1 VSKVQTADPDAS
13 LDTSPLDLNRLTE
26 EELLAIFRIE
36 QRFAEAV
43 DADREASATRY
54 EQPTT
59 YLARV
64 QEKRQRALLL
74 DGGRGTGK
82 TSLLLTMA
90 ERWRKAAGLPG
101 VISGDL
107 VIDKP
112 AFERRT
118 ADLKKKHPWISVAS
132 PPYVRVLRILDFDP
146 LPPEMPLIAGLVQAW
161 RPLAQ
166 KFDELERPRGVECDD
181 FEGTLME
188 SWHKLF
194 RVAAV
199 GWSAIPKRS
208 GLIEQVLDREDQV
221 ENWLSVDEQWQ
232 KFVDEVNR
240 KGSCLPSPHT
250 LSRQTVF
257 VIIIDD
263 VDLQVR
269 RVREL
274 LPALRLLYHPRVFFL
289 VAADRDHMRHVL
301 TLEFLGQQNELGHDS
316 LIESGERT
324 RQDRTRWGK
333 KLADAAFEK
342 VFPTRNQSHL
352 HVLSLAEFLAY
363 PGQVADLPE
372 MLLDASTSSD
382 GAATKP
388 EGSTAE
394 AEEKREESGQ
404 PNLFYEL
411 LNELRNDEGDKAGEA
426 ILTLAR
432 AAEHVLTLPG
442 AMTFRAAEQLFQH
455 VTSRPDVER
464 SQLAYEVLGRL
475 LSGRVESDVVRNRD
489 GTVIGVTSRLAGE
502 IAALYHLPSR
512 EFGPPDVLLSA
523 RPDFIHVGGPADR
536 GVVLSATP
544 DDFDFVP
551 ALVAKTLEARGFA
564 VDSNLIWNT
573 YLSLM
578 WTEWVN
584 PTASFSWPRY
594 KHPRPDELFQQTE
607 WLARFK
613 KTFDQERDDQSSSY
627 RLDRYAYGWIYLQT
641 KWSGLKVDAGL
652 DPVVLP
658 RASKLDWD
666 ALLGVFNDTDERKK
680 LDDFRFRILPLLG
693 RPEIGLPPELQ
704 ERLCRWATEASDDSK
719 LDIYERLREQRE
731 RLLTDA
737 FIAAGV
743 QRGNGTQNIPST
755 EDLKTA
761 LRKIDETYERL
772 HKKPS
777 PWRHID
783 PPDART

>member
-1 VSKVQTADPDAS
+1 MSKVQAAGGAS
-13 LDTSPLDLNRLTE
+13 LDTSPLDLNRLTDD
-26 EELLAIFRIE
+26 ELLTIFRIE

-43 DADREASATRY
+43 DADRDTSATPH
-54 EQPTT
+54 PTT

-118 ADLKKKHPWISVAS
+118 TDLKAKHPWISVDP

-161 RPLAQ
+161 RPLAE
-166 KFDELERPRGVECDD
+166 KFDDLARPRGVECDD
-181 FEGTLME
+181 VEGTLME

-232 KFVDEVNR
+232 KFVDEVSR
-240 KGSCLPSPHT
+240 KGSCLPRPDT
-250 LSRQTVF
+250 LSPQTVF

-269 RVREL
+269 RIREL

-301 TLEFLGQQNELGHDS
+301 TLEFLGQQNELAHDPS
-316 LIESGERT
+316 SIESGQRT
-324 RQDRTRWGK
+324 QQDRTRWGK

-363 PGQVADLPE
+363 PGQVADLPK
-372 MLLDASTSSD
+372 MRLDASPFSD

-388 EGSTAE
+388 EGSMAE
-394 AEEKREESGQ
+394 QAEEKRGESGQ
-404 PNLFYEL
+404 PNLFYDL
-411 LNELRNDEGDKAGEA
+411 LNELRNDEGDKAGDA

-442 AMTFRAAEQLFQH
+442 AMTFRTAEQLFH
-455 VTSRPDVER
+455 MTSRPDVAR

-489 GTVIGVTSRLAGE
+489 GTVVGVTSRLAGE

-523 RPDFIHVGGPADR
+523 RPDFIHIGGPADR

-578 WTEWVN
+578 WTEWIDPAV
-584 PTASFSWPRY
+584 SFSWPRY
-594 KHPRPDELFQQTE
+594 KHPRPDELFLQTE
-607 WLARFK
+607 WLGRFK
-613 KTFDQERDDQSSSY
+613 KTFDQERDDQSSAY
-627 RLDRYAYGWIYLQT
+627 RLDRYAYGWIYLQMN
-641 KWSGLKVDAGL
+641 WSGLKVDDHL
-652 DPVVLP
+652 DPAVLP
-658 RASKLDWD
+658 RAPKLDWG
-666 ALLGVFNDTDERKK
+666 ALLDIFDGANERKK
-680 LDDFRFRILPLLG
+680 LDEFRFRILPLLG
-693 RPEIGLPPELQ
+693 RPEIGLSPDLQ
-704 ERLCRWATEASDDSK
+704 ERFCRWAKQANARSK
-719 LDIYERLREQRE
+719 RKIYEQLREERE
-731 RLLTDA
+731 RLMTDA
-737 FIAAGV
+737 FVAAGV
-743 QRGNGTQNIPST
+743 QRGKGTQSFPSP
-755 EDLKTA
+755 EDLRA
-761 LRKIDETYERL
+761 ARRKIDEKYGRL

-777 PWRHID
+777 PWREID
-783 PPDART
+783 PPDPRA